1 MKNEIELGRW
11 CVAVSWLG
19 LVVLLGGC
27 ATQGNEYPPVPD
39 NQRDISVQEGYYYR
53 VAPGDTVNI
62 FVWGFEELSRSVPV
76 RPDGM
81 LTTPLIEDLPASGK
95 TPSQLARD
103 LEERFAVYVRSPIV
117 TVIVNGFVG
126 LPSQQ
131 VRVVG
136 EATQPRAIPFSKH
149 MTLLDLMIAVG
160 GLTDFAAGNKSVL
173 VRFDGGE
180 RKEYSVRLD
189 DLIRDGD
196 ISANVSLLPGDVLI
210 IPEAWF

>member
-1 MKNEIELGRW
+1 MNTRRSVIDLGT
-11 CVAVSWLG
+11 
-19 LVVLLGGC
+19 LVGACSLLFLSAC
-27 ATQGNEYPPVPD
+27 AMHDKHPPVPEG
-39 NQRDISVQEGYYYR
+39 QRDLTVQEGYYYL
-53 VAPGDTVNI
+53 VAPGDSVNI
-62 FVWGFEELSRSVPV
+62 FVWGFPELSRSVPV

-103 LEERFAVYVRSPIV
+103 LEEQFSIYVRSPIV

-136 EATQPRAIPFSKH
+136 EARNPTAVPFRKH
-149 MTLLDLMIAVG
+149 MTLLDLMIRIG
-160 GLTDFAAGNKSVL
+160 GLTDYAAGNRAVL
-173 VRFDGGE
+173 VRYDGGE
-180 RKEYSVRLD
+180 QKEYSVRLD

-196 ISANVSLLPGDVLI
+196 ISANVSLLPGDILI